1 MHELDGRDYKRKGG
15 LSFIFIVVPLKNIS
29 KVRVFEHKSKIK
41 CKGNSYSRNFTSRN
55 ISKYQTA
62 IGNRC

>member
-29 KVRVFEHKSKIK
+29 KSQSF
-41 CKGNSYSRNFTSRN
+41 
-55 ISKYQTA
+55 
-62 IGNRC
+62 